1 MTMALVRVNEHGRR
15 IGETHRNACHSDAD
29 VERAIAAYEVLQS
42 YAKVAAAMGAKK
54 STVRDWIKGNRRGQV
69 GPRTSERDPLVNAH
83 YRMPLSR
90 RRKVLERGGAK
101 WVNALIERALSADGC
116 AESGGNMGAGCICAH
131 PGAREPREVVSD

>member
-1 MTMALVRVNEHGRR
+1 MALVRVNEQGRR
-15 IGETHRNACHSDAD
+15 IGESHRNARHSDED

-131 PGAREPREVVSD
+131 PGAREPREVGSD

>member
-1 MTMALVRVNEHGRR
+1 MALVRVNEQGRR
-15 IGETHRNACHSDAD
+15 IGESHRNARHSDED
-29 VERAIAAYEVLQS
+29 VERAIAAYEVLRS
-42 YAKVAAAMGAKK
+42 YAKVAAAVGAKK

-116 AESGGNMGAGCICAH
+116 AESGGNMGAGCNCAH
-131 PGAREPREVVSD
+131 PGARVPRETGFD

>member
-1 MTMALVRVNEHGRR
+1 MALVRVNEQGRR
-15 IGETHRNACHSDAD
+15 IGETHRNARHSDAD

-42 YAKVAAAMGAKK
+42 YAKVAAAVGAKK

-101 WVNALIERALSADGC
+101 WVNSLIERALSGC
-116 AESGGNMGAGCICAH
+116 AESGGNMGAGCNCAYS
-131 PGAREPREVVSD
+131 GARVPAESGSD

>member
-1 MTMALVRVNEHGRR
+1 MALVRVNEQGRR
-15 IGETHRNACHSDAD
+15 IGESHRNARHSDED
-29 VERAIAAYEVLQS
+29 VERAIAAYEVLRS
-42 YAKVAAAMGAKK
+42 YAKVAAAVGAKK

-101 WVNALIERALSADGC
+101 WVNALIERALSADWC
-116 AESGGNMGAGCICAH
+116 AESGGNMGAGCNCAH
-131 PGAREPREVVSD
+131 PGAREPRETGFD

>member
-1 MTMALVRVNEHGRR
+1 MALVRVNEQGRR
-15 IGETHRNACHSDAD
+15 IGETHRNARHSDAD
-29 VERAIAAYEVLQS
+29 VERAIAAYEVLRS

-69 GPRTSERDPLVNAH
+69 GPRVSERDPLVNAH

>member
-1 MTMALVRVNEHGRR
+1 MALVRVNEHGRR
-15 IGETHRNACHSDAD
+15 IGETHRNARHSDAD
-29 VERAIAAYEVLQS
+29 VERAIAAYEVLRS
-42 YAKVAAAMGAKK
+42 YAKVAAAVGAKK

-69 GPRTSERDPLVNAH
+69 GPRTSERDPLVNAQ

>member
-1 MTMALVRVNEHGRR
+1 MALVRVNEHGRR
-15 IGETHRNACHSDAD
+15 IGETHRNARHSDAD
-29 VERAIAAYEVLQS
+29 VERAIAAYEVLRS

-101 WVNALIERALSADGC
+101 WVNALIERALSGC

-131 PGAREPREVVSD
+131 PGARVPRETGFD

>member
-1 MTMALVRVNEHGRR
+1 MALVRVNEQGRR
-15 IGETHRNACHSDAD
+15 IGETHRNARHSDAD

-42 YAKVAAAMGAKK
+42 YAKVAAAVGAKK

-116 AESGGNMGAGCICAH
+116 AESGGNMGAGCNCAH
-131 PGAREPREVVSD
+131 PGARVPAESGSH

>member
-1 MTMALVRVNEHGRR
+1 MALVRVNEQGRR
-15 IGETHRNACHSDAD
+15 IGETHRNARHSDAD

-101 WVNALIERALSADGC
+101 WINALIERALSADGC
-116 AESGGNMGAGCICAH
+116 AESGGNMGAGCICAR
-131 PGAREPREVVSD
+131 PGAREPRETGFD

>member
-1 MTMALVRVNEHGRR
+1 MALVRVNEQGRR
-15 IGETHRNACHSDAD
+15 IGESHRNARHSDAD

-69 GPRTSERDPLVNAH
+69 GPRMSERDPLVNAH

>member
-1 MTMALVRVNEHGRR
+1 MTMALVRVNEQGRR
-15 IGETHRNACHSDAD
+15 IGETHRNARHSDED
-29 VERAIAAYEVLQS
+29 VERAIAAYEVLRS
-42 YAKVAAAMGAKK
+42 YAKVAAAVGAKK

-131 PGAREPREVVSD
+131 HGARVPRETGFD

>member
-1 MTMALVRVNEHGRR
+1 MALVRVNEQGRR
-15 IGETHRNACHSDAD
+15 IGETHRNARHSDAD

-42 YAKVAAAMGAKK
+42 YAKVAAAVGAKK

-116 AESGGNMGAGCICAH
+116 AESGGCMGAGCICAH
-131 PGAREPREVVSD
+131 RGARVPRETGFD

>member
-1 MTMALVRVNEHGRR
+1 MALVRVNEQGRR
-15 IGETHRNACHSDAD
+15 IGESHRNARHSDED
-29 VERAIAAYEVLQS
+29 VERAIAAYEVLRS
-42 YAKVAAAMGAKK
+42 YAKVAAAVGAKK

-101 WVNALIERALSADGC
+101 WVNALIDLRDKLDRGDVWASDYQALLGLVEGIA
-116 AESGGNMGAGCICAH
+116 A
-131 PGAREPREVVSD
+131 

>member
-1 MTMALVRVNEHGRR
+1 MALVRVNEQGRR
-15 IGETHRNACHSDAD
+15 IGETHRNARHSDED

-42 YAKVAAAMGAKK
+42 YAKVAAAVGAKK